1 MFSREIKLE
10 RNMIMEKYI
19 TQNGIKYELRGELYY
34 PLLEIL
40 EQTYSM
46 FKIIVDEECSIEE
59 KLKTSDEREWG

>member
-1 MFSREIKLE
+1 
-10 RNMIMEKYI
+10 MEKYI
-19 TQNGIKYELRGELYY
+19 IQNGIKYELRGELYY

-46 FKIIVDEECSIEE
+46 FKIIVDEEGSIEE